1 MRNGRNAEIVEKP
14 APASTFR
21 TDLKFG
27 ISFIV
32 VGFLIWLVIWYV
44 AEAGNYANKE
54 NVISIANWILI
65 LFAVIGIF
73 LIGYGAAEYSFAK
86 RRRPQRQR

>member
-1 MRNGRNAEIVEKP
+1 M
-14 APASTFR
+14 

-32 VGFLIWLVIWYV
+32 VGFLIWLVVVYV
-44 AEAGNYANKE
+44 AEAGNYVNKGD
-54 NVISIANWILI
+54 VISIANWIFI

-73 LIGYGAAEYSFAK
+73 LIGYGAAEYSYAK
-86 RRRPQRQR
+86 GRRPQRQR

>member
-1 MRNGRNAEIVEKP
+1 MRGNSNGKIVEKP
-14 APASTFR
+14 APARTFR

-27 ISFIV
+27 ISFV
-32 VGFLIWLVIWYV
+32 VFGFLIWLIIRWV
-44 AEAGNYANKE
+44 AEAGNYSNKE
-54 NVISIANWILI
+54 NVISIGNWIFI

-73 LIGYGAAEYSFAK
+73 LIGYGAAEYSYAK